1 MREECYLAVLA
12 IAAQCCRILSA
23 IINLLF
29 FSAFLSCKLSTAMS
43 AKSDHLKYQNFF
55 PAIFSLKQIPGV
67 NFIIKHQLPLR
78 HQKAD
83 IFF

>member
-1 MREECYLAVLA
+1 
-12 IAAQCCRILSA
+12 
-23 IINLLF
+23 
-29 FSAFLSCKLSTAMS
+29 MS
-43 AKSDHLKYQNFF
+43 AKSEHLKYQNFF